1 VPFKLI
7 ARLRGGRS
15 SSRALSSRG
24 SVVYGEVIV
33 EWRSKKHFEE
43 LNAILDLLMIYGLLG
58 VPRLELVGATLAT
71 VVLNA
76 ISIPMQLFF
85 LKRLGLTPS
94 LNPRSRYLK
103 EGVKS
108 WAFNTS

>member
-1 VPFKLI
+1 
-7 ARLRGGRS
+7 
-15 SSRALSSRG
+15 
-24 SVVYGEVIV
+24 
-33 EWRSKKHFEE
+33 

-85 LKRLGLTPS
+85 LKRLELTPS
-94 LNPRSRYLK
+94 LNPKSGYLK
-103 EGVKS
+103 EGVKFR
-108 WAFNTS
+108 AFSSS

>member
-1 VPFKLI
+1 
-7 ARLRGGRS
+7 
-15 SSRALSSRG
+15 
-24 SVVYGEVIV
+24 VVYGEVIV
-33 EWRSKKHFEE
+33 EWRSRKHFEE

-76 ISIPMQLFF
+76 VSILMQLFF
-85 LKRLGLTPS
+85 LRRSGLTPS
-94 LNPRSRYLK
+94 LNPRSGYFK

-108 WAFNTS
+108 RAFSTS